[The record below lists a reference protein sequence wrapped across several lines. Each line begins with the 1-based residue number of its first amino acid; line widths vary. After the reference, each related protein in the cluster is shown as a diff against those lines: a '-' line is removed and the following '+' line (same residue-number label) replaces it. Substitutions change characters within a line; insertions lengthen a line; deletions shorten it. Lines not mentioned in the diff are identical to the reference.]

1 MLKLSEPRFVSEGDY
16 ESLKD
21 LWQTSFDDSRAVLD
35 AYFGKTVTPQSVI
48 AVFEGEIPVS
58 AMHLLPYRIVT
69 PDGQSFYAYYVY
81 GVCTHPRYRGKGLMK
96 RLFDFAVSYGR
107 EQGADY
113 LVLIPAEEYLFLVYE
128 KLGFKTGF
136 FYDEKRALSSASGEN
151 VPEYSKTVTYD
162 EYASA
167 AICRS
172 VTVAVPCERS
182 FNGIYNS
189 VSSDVG
195 WVNVPEKGWALFERL
210 EEEIIV
216 RELYGDENVLL
227 PCVFKETGAD
237 SAAVR
242 IPCRKG
248 EGIPYGMY
256 LKILDCPDIDNGFFG
271 MPYAT

>member
-1 MLKLSEPRFVSEGDY
+1 MLKLSEPRFVNEGDY

-35 AYFGKTVTPQSVI
+35 AYFEKTVRPQSVV
-48 AVFEGEIPVS
+48 AVFEGESPVS

-69 PDGQSFYAYYVY
+69 PDSQCFYAYYVY

-96 RLFDFAVSYGR
+96 RLFDFAVSHGR
-107 EQGADY
+107 EQGVDY
-113 LVLIPAEEYLFLVYE
+113 LVLVPAEEYLFSVYE
-128 KLGFKTGF
+128 KIGFRTGF
-136 FYDEKRALSSASGEN
+136 FYDEKRVLSSASDEN
-151 VPEYSKTVTYD
+151 TAEYSREITYD

-167 AICRS
+167 VVCRS

-210 EEEIIV
+210 EDKVIV
-216 RELYGDENVLL
+216 RELCGDENTLL
-227 PCVFKETGAD
+227 PCVLKETGKG
-237 SAAVR
+237 SASVR
-242 IPCRKG
+242 IPCRRG

-256 LKILDCPDIDNGFFG
+256 LKILDCPDIENGFFG